1 MKIICTR
8 NYYNGNILSLTVGKV
23 YEILEIVHIPFSP
36 HRLEEINPFVKIKD
50 DNGNLK
56 HYSSEIFKEIT
67 VEELREINL
76 NKILK

>member
-1 MKIICTR
+1 MKIICI
-8 NYYNGNILSLTVGKV
+8 NAHNQWNLFPLTIGKV

-36 HRLEEINPFVKIKD
+36 HRLEEINPFLKIKD
-50 DNGNLK
+50 DNGNIQ
-56 HYSSEIFKEIT
+56 HYPSEIFKEIT

>member
-1 MKIICTR
+1 MKIICNR

-23 YEILEIVHIPFSP
+23 YEVIEVCHIPFSP
-36 HRLEEINPFVKIKD
+36 HREINPFVKIKD
-50 DNGNLK
+50 DSDNLK

-67 VEELREINL
+67 LEELREINL

>member
-1 MKIICTR
+1 M
-8 NYYNGNILSLTVGKV
+8 LSLTVGKV
-23 YEILEIVHIPFSP
+23 YEVIEIVHIPFSP

-50 DNGNLK
+50 DSGNLK
-56 HYSSEIFKEIT
+56 HYTSEIFKEIT

>member
-8 NYYNGNILSLTVGKV
+8 NYYNGNMLSLTVGKV
-23 YEILEIVHIPFSP
+23 YEVIEIVHIPFSP
-36 HRLEEINPFVKIKD
+36 HRLEEINPFLKIKD
-50 DNGNLK
+50 DSGNLK